1 MPVSVWEGGDSWLR
15 EVTGRHGSNFLP
27 FSGPSVGYWISFLGS
42 LGNGRFGPNPSRGVT
57 GANFCHLAAPG
68 PPIEFLFWDHWETA
82 VWGQILAGRSRE
94 VRGGYGRLRE
104 VTEEENE
111 GKWRNGRKRL
121 EKTKESEG
129 KSLKAGGKWR
139 NSEAQRR
146 AAKWYRGG
154 EGLQSKQKSFKGAAD
169 GLGF

>member
-42 LGNGRFGPNPSRGVT
+42 LGNGRFRPNPSREVT
-57 GANFCHLAAPG
+57 RANFCHLAAPQ
-68 PPIEFLFWDHWETA
+68 PPTEFLFWDHWETA
-82 VWGQILAGRSRE
+82 FWGQILAGRSRE
-94 VRGGYGRLRE
+94 VMGGYNM
-104 VTEEENE
+104 EEN
-111 GKWRNGRKRL
+111 
-121 EKTKESEG
+121 
-129 KSLKAGGKWR
+129 GGNWR

-146 AAKWYRGG
+146 AASVGVRNKIVCKGMRSDTGRG
-154 EGLQSKQKSFKGAAD
+154 EGLQSKQKSSKGAAD